1 MNALAITLATAA
13 TTLLVTA
20 ASAAPLS
27 GNVSVAPE
35 SNIQNV
41 RMVCNEDGRADANVV
56 NAVSSSVRQ
65 AIHTDTLLAGPI
77 SSAGAMKNVAVS
89 APALPA

>member
-1 MNALAITLATAA
+1 MKTA
-13 TTLLVTA
+13 V
-20 ASAAPLS
+20 
-27 GNVSVAPE
+27 
-35 SNIQNV
+35 
-41 RMVCNEDGRADANVV
+41 ADANVV

-89 APALPA
+89 ASALPA